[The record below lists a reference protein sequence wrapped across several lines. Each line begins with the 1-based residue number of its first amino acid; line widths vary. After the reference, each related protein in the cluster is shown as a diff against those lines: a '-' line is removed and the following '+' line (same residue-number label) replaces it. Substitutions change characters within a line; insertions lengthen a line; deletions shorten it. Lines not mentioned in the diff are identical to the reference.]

1 MTISQEATFDA
12 KVMLVEDDPDDAELI
27 CRIIDQFPLSVE
39 TAVHMNGADALDY
52 LRSCKANAERFPEL
66 VLLDL
71 NMSAMDG
78 YEFLRRLR
86 QTSDFAAIPVCVF
99 TTSAD
104 NVTVKKAYAFGANA
118 VVSKV
123 ASIEGM
129 RRILGTI
136 LDFWFKSAK
145 RYYVD

>member
-1 MTISQEATFDA
+1 MVLQEATFDA

-39 TAVHMNGADALDY
+39 TVLQTSGADALAY
-52 LRSCKANAERFPEL
+52 LRSCRTEAEQFPEL

-78 YEFLRRLR
+78 YEFLRLLR
-86 QTSDFAAIPVCVF
+86 QNSDYSAIPVCVF
-99 TTSAD
+99 TTSPD
-104 NVTVKKAYAFGANA
+104 NAAVKKAYAFGANA

-123 ASIEGM
+123 GSMEGM

-136 LDFWFKSAK
+136 LDFWFKSAN
-145 RYYVD
+145 RYYLD